1 MYRLG
6 VDLGTTYTAAATCVE
21 DSTPS
26 MLGLGDRTMQAP
38 SLLYLQPDGS
48 ALMGEAAGR
57 RGRTDPQRL
66 AREFKRRIGDP
77 TPIIVAGSPHSPQS
91 LTARMLRWVLDE
103 SEQRLG
109 QPPSQ
114 VTVTHP
120 ANWTT
125 FKQEYLRQAI
135 RLAGLD
141 DAQLCPEPVA
151 AALQFAATA
160 PVTDA
165 DTELIC
171 VYDLGG
177 GTFDACVLTKTADGF
192 EVLGRPEG
200 IEQLG
205 GIDFD
210 QAILQHVLVS
220 ADIHPDSLDQSD
232 PHWWRLRA
240 DCTEAKEAL
249 SFDVDT
255 TIPVDVPGITT
266 TIRLTRNELETI
278 TRPAIQETLAAT
290 ARAIRSANVTAADI
304 STFVLVGGSSRMPLI
319 AEEIATRF
327 RRPVGQSSHPKH
339 DIALGAARSGTSLKP
354 AANPTGNPIVL
365 DAHQPLTQQTTGGP
379 NVMTEVAVAETAKTT
394 EPPSTSMDHPHMT
407 AHEVGSTTKFR
418 GKAWMWAAVAA
429 AATVGIAT
437 ASMIISNNAET
448 VRTAGVVIP
457 DTTTTSTPSA
467 GPMTSTPLPA
477 IRTLSVLG
485 TAEQGY
491 VACKEPGQTPSITF
505 RWDAT
510 DATNGWVEVDGTPA
524 STTPETAT
532 PPQESGTS
540 SSGGTVVPFDCASN
554 QHTYTL
560 YLQGAGGTTT
570 TSTSYN
576 ASRPSSESRP
586 PSEPSNGEAAEE
598 TDSPGLGNLE
608 QEPAPG
614 TDSVVTDT
622 PVTDPPVTEPP
633 PTEPPPTDPP
643 PTDPPVTDP
652 PPTRPSRGPI
662 TRPGPDLI
670 APLPRAPVTRAPVT
684 EPMCGP
690 LPC

>member
-21 DSTPS
+21 DGTPS
-26 MLGLGDRTMQAP
+26 MLGLGDRTLQAP

-48 ALMGEAAGR
+48 ALIGEAAGR

-77 TPIIVAGSPHSPQS
+77 TPIIVGGSPHSPQS

-135 RLAGLD
+135 RLAELD

-151 AALQFAATA
+151 AALQFAASA
-160 PVTDA
+160 PVTEA

-210 QAILQHVLVS
+210 QAILQHVL
-220 ADIHPDSLDQSD
+220 AAANIHPDSLDQSD

-255 TIPVDVPGITT
+255 TIPVDVPGITAT
-266 TIRLTRNELETI
+266 TIRLTRNELETM
-278 TRPAIQETLAAT
+278 TRPAIHETLAAT

-327 RRPVGQSSHPKH
+327 RRPVGQSSHPKY
-339 DIALGAARSGTSLKP
+339 DIALGAARSGTSFKP

-365 DAHQPLTQQTTGGP
+365 HAHQPLTQQPTGGP
-379 NVMTEVAVAETAKTT
+379 NVMTEVVVADSAETT
-394 EPPSTSMDHPHMT
+394 EPPSTSIDHPHEA
-407 AHEVGSTTKFR
+407 AHEVGSATTFR
-418 GKAWMWAAVAA
+418 RRAWIWAAVAA

-437 ASMIISNNAET
+437 ASMIISNNTEMG
-448 VRTAGVVIP
+448 RTAGAVIP
-457 DTTTTSTPSA
+457 DTTATSASTPSA
-467 GPMTSTPLPA
+467 GPVTSTPLPA

-485 TAEQGY
+485 TAEEGY
-491 VACKEPGQTPSITF
+491 VACNDPAQTPSITF
-505 RWDAT
+505 QWDAT
-510 DATNGWVEVDGTPA
+510 DTTNGWVAVDGAPA
-524 STTPETAT
+524 STAPEAVTPQQA
-532 PPQESGTS
+532 SGTS
-540 SSGGTVVPFDCASN
+540 SSGSSVVPFDCAGD

-560 YLQGAGGTTT
+560 YLLGAGGTTT

-576 ASRPSSESRP
+576 ASRPVSESPP

-598 TDSPGLGNLE
+598 TDSPGLRNLE

-622 PVTDPPVTEPP
+622 PVTEPPV
-633 PTEPPPTDPP
+633 TDPP
-643 PTDPPVTDP
+643 PTDP
-652 PPTRPSRGPI
+652 PPTRPSRGPV
-662 TRPGPDLI
+662 TGPGPDLI
-670 APLPRAPVTRAPVT
+670 APVPRAPVTRAPVT